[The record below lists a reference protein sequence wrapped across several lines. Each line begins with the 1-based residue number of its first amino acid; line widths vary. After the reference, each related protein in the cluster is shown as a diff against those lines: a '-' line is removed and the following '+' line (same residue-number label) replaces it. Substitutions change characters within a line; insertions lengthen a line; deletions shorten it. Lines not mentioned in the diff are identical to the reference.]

1 MTRHGRRALLAAGL
15 IAGAAAM
22 TGCTAQTA
30 PAATATPPTNQQETA
45 SPTQAAEASPSP
57 EGGEESPI
65 PLGLTADGEGVEA
78 DAIAEGDRLLL
89 PLAQIAEALGWQA
102 KSESL
107 EEETE
112 TRRSV
117 TLTREDSRI
126 TVSWTV
132 SDNTARQITW
142 QKDGLLVPVDTYLTT
157 IGDVV
162 YVPAAFFEEAMDVRV
177 VREGDSVRVSAPE
190 SRATPETTGTQ
201 DDPQG

>member
-1 MTRHGRRALLAAGL
+1 M
-15 IAGAAAM
+15 
-22 TGCTAQTA
+22 
-30 PAATATPPTNQQETA
+30 
-45 SPTQAAEASPSP
+45 
-57 EGGEESPI
+57 
-65 PLGLTADGEGVEA
+65 EA

-89 PLAQIAEALGWQA
+89 PLAQTAEALGWQA

-162 YVPAAFFEEAMDVRV
+162 YVPAAFFEKAMDVRV